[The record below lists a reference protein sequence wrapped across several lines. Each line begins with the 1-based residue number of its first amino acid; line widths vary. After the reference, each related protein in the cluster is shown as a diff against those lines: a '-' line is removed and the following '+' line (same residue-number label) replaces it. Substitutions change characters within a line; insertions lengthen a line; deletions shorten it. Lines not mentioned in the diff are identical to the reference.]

1 MSVVSVVVT
10 HNPSKVELGVRFPYN
25 ASQGTNGSPNPPFS
39 KGATKNYS

>member
-25 ASQGTNGSPNPPFS
+25 AYPPLKKVEPKPS
-39 KGATKNYS
+39 KSY